1 MFYYEFMTIPNIL
14 SLLRIVSLP
23 FLFYL
28 IKDGYPTAA
37 LCLLIGSWFTDLLD
51 GFIARTFN
59 QRSKLGSYLDPIA
72 DKIVTAS
79 LFIFLTI
86 YDRIPL
92 WLTCMVVGRD
102 IVIFVGL
109 LVVFIPQKFP
119 VASPSYL
126 GKFTTFFQALTLLM
140 VMSDRVPAF
149 KGYLT
154 PFYSSVLYTTAALTV
169 LSFIQYVSRGISML
183 NHRVTTE
190 K

>member
-1 MFYYEFMTIPNIL
+1 MTIPNLL
-14 SLLRIVSLP
+14 SLLRILSLP

-28 IKDGYPTAA
+28 IKDDYPTAA
-37 LCLLIGSWFTDLLD
+37 LYLLIGSWFTDFLD

-72 DKIVTAS
+72 DKIVTS
-79 LFIFLTI
+79 TLFIFLTI

-92 WLTCMVVGRD
+92 WITGIVVGRD

-119 VASPSYL
+119 VAAPSYL

-154 PFYSSVLYTTAALTV
+154 PFYSTILYATAALTV
-169 LSFIQYVSRGISML
+169 LSFIQYISRGISML
-183 NHRVTTE
+183 NNGATTE

>member
-1 MFYYEFMTIPNIL
+1 MTIPNLL
-14 SLLRIVSLP
+14 SILRIISLP
-23 FLFYL
+23 FIFYL
-28 IKDGYPTAA
+28 IKDNYPTSA
-37 LCLLIGSWFTDLLD
+37 LVLLLLSWATDLLD

-92 WLTCMVVGRD
+92 WVACIVVGRD
-102 IVIFVGL
+102 IVIFAGL
-109 LVVFIPQKFP
+109 FVVFMPQKFP

-126 GKFTTFFQALTLLM
+126 GKFTTFFQALTLLL
-140 VMSDRVPAF
+140 VMADRVPAL

-154 PFYSSVLYTTAALTV
+154 ALYLPVLYTTATLTI
-169 LSFIQYVSRGISML
+169 LSLIQYVARGILML
-183 NHRVTTE
+183 KHRS
-190 K
+190 

>member
-1 MFYYEFMTIPNIL
+1 MIMTIPNML
-14 SLLRIVSLP
+14 SLLRIISLP

-28 IKDGYPTAA
+28 IRDDYPTAA
-37 LCLLIGSWFTDLLD
+37 LCVLVGSWLTDLLD

-79 LFIFLTI
+79 LFIFLTLF
-86 YDRIPL
+86 DRMPL
-92 WLTCMVVGRD
+92 WLTVIVVSRD
-102 IVIFVGL
+102 VVIFGGL
-109 LVVFIPQKFP
+109 LVVFMPRKFP

-126 GKFTTFFQALTLLM
+126 GKFTTFFQALTLFV
-140 VMSDRVPAF
+140 VMSDRVPAL

-154 PFYSSVLYTTAALTV
+154 KLYPVVLYTTAVLTV
-169 LSFIQYVSRGISML
+169 LSFVQYVLRGIALL
-183 NHRVTTE
+183 NRGIAAE

>member
-1 MFYYEFMTIPNIL
+1 MTIPNLL
-14 SLLRIVSLP
+14 SLLRILSLP
-23 FLFYL
+23 FIFYL
-28 IKDGYPTAA
+28 IKDNYPTAA
-37 LCLLIGSWFTDLLD
+37 LCLLIGSWFTDFLD

-92 WLTCMVVGRD
+92 WITGIVVGRD

-119 VASPSYL
+119 VAAPSYL

-140 VMSDRVPAF
+140 VMSDRVPSL

-154 PFYSSVLYTTAALTV
+154 TFYSPVLYATAALTV
-169 LSFIQYVSRGISML
+169 LSFVQYISRGISML
-183 NHRVTTE
+183 NNGVTTD